1 MLSLDRSFCSCLQC
15 GLSYWWLLVMVTQD
29 YFSLLIVS
37 NSLEKIPIVGN
48 PTASSHLLA
57 IGGVFMLAMSNHFES
72 SVNCVNITE
81 IILMLL
87 ISVCTCSY

>member
-1 MLSLDRSFCSCLQC
+1 MPCC
-15 GLSYWWLLVMVTQD
+15 YWWLLVTQD
-29 YFSLLIVS
+29 CFSLLSVS
-37 NSLEKIPIVGN
+37 NPLEKIPILGN

-57 IGGVFMLAMSNHFES
+57 IGGVFMLAMSDHFES
-72 SVNCVNITE
+72 SVNCVIITE

>member
-1 MLSLDRSFCSCLQC
+1 MLSLVRNFCSCLQC
-15 GLSYWWLLVMVTQD
+15 ALSYWWLLFTQD
-29 YFSLLIVS
+29 YFSILSVS
-37 NSLEKIPIVGN
+37 NLLENIPILGN

-57 IGGVFMLAMSNHFES
+57 IEGVFMLAMSDHFES
-72 SVNCVNITE
+72 SVNCVIITV